1 MSILTQGFEA
11 QACAL
16 REFGYS
22 GVTSDDIAKDHE
34 RWKRGDTA
42 RDVVFAFNADAF
54 KKHPAIFGV
63 PDAR

>member
-11 QACAL
+11 QACAM

-22 GVTSDDIAKDHE
+22 VTSDDIAKDHE
-34 RWKRGDTA
+34 RWRRGETQ
-42 RDVVFAFNADAF
+42 RDVVFAFNVDAF
-54 KKHPAIFGV
+54 RKHPAIFGV